1 MSVGS
6 IRLRECVGSHDSET
20 RSERSLGIRQV
31 EETIHKTGL
40 EQKVETN
47 REGVIGTG
55 IRSVAEHWARSRKWV
70 RAEVSPR
77 VRRNGEEFRDGAA

>member
-70 RAEVSPR
+70 RA
-77 VRRNGEEFRDGAA
+77 